1 MNFRHLPS
9 LIDDLGGVKDTLKQP
24 FGFNLPICNLREG
37 YSRSSV
43 SQTQIVFMKLIKDIV
58 AFVPAFTDVGFH
70 KREIPE
76 RLFFDLLKFRN
87 LSLIKGNLKPET
99 LDFGVINGPTVI
111 ENEKLEKSKEIIV
124 NRTQIIELDQQIKE
138 QIFMT
143 LGPMA
148 EEWSN
153 LKLIPT
159 SIYGIRRYRNQS
171 CNKDSS
177 KILGGLCKGAVI
189 EAEGRLDTESMI
201 L

>member
-159 SIYGIRRYRNQS
+159 SIYGIRRYRN
-171 CNKDSS
+171 
-177 KILGGLCKGAVI
+177 
-189 EAEGRLDTESMI
+189 
-201 L
+201 